1 MFESHARSKRNINH
15 FIVLGM
21 LVVLTGCQ
29 SMYYG
34 AMEKVGYEKRDILV
48 DRVDNARE
56 AQQEAKEQFESAL
69 EQFVV
74 MTNYKG
80 GELEKQYKNLKSEYE
95 DSKARAEDVRERI
108 ESVEHVSGAL
118 FDEWKMEIAQ
128 YSNRDL
134 KRASEKQM
142 RDTKSSYSRLI
153 STMKK
158 AEKKIEPVLKAFNDR
173 VLFLKHNLNANA
185 ISSLRS
191 QKKAVESDIKSLIA
205 DMNKSIDE
213 ADKFIKAM
221 SK

>member
-1 MFESHARSKRNINH
+1 MFESQARSKRNINH
-15 FIVLGM
+15 IIVLGM

-108 ESVEHVSGAL
+108 ELVEHVSGAL

-142 RDTKSSYSRLI
+142 RDTKSSYSKLI

>member
-1 MFESHARSKRNINH
+1 MFESPARSNKNTNH
-15 FIVLGM
+15 FIVLSM

-108 ESVEHVSGAL
+108 ELVEHVSGAL

-142 RDTKSSYSRLI
+142 RDTKSSYTRLI

-158 AEKKIEPVLKAFNDR
+158 AEKKIEPVLNAFNDR

>member
-1 MFESHARSKRNINH
+1 MFKFNVNRNVNQ
-15 FIVLGM
+15 
-21 LVVLTGCQ
+21 LVVLSMLFILTGCQ

-74 MTNYKG
+74 MTNYSG

-95 DSKARAEDVRERI
+95 DSKARADDVRDRI
-108 ESVEHVSGAL
+108 ELVEHVSGAL
-118 FDEWKMEIAQ
+118 FEEWKMEISQ
-128 YSNRDL
+128 YSSKDL

-142 RDTKSSYSRLI
+142 RDTKSSYTKLI
-153 STMKK
+153 GTMKK

-185 ISSLRS
+185 IASLRS
-191 QKKAVESDIKSLIA
+191 QKKAVETDIKSLIA

-213 ADKFIKAM
+213 ADRFIKTM

>member
-1 MFESHARSKRNINH
+1 
-15 FIVLGM
+15 VLGM
-21 LVVLTGCQ
+21 LLVLTGCQ

-95 DSKARAEDVRERI
+95 DSKARAEDVREKI
-108 ESVEHVSGAL
+108 ELVEHVSGAL

-142 RDTKSSYSRLI
+142 RDTKSSYSKLI

-213 ADKFIKAM
+213 ADKFIKSM

>member
-1 MFESHARSKRNINH
+1 MFESQARSKSNINH

-21 LVVLTGCQ
+21 LLVLTGCQ
-29 SMYYG
+29 SVYYG

-108 ESVEHVSGAL
+108 ELVEHVSGAL
-118 FDEWKMEIAQ
+118 FDEWKMEISQ
-128 YSNRDL
+128 YTNRDL

-142 RDTKSSYSRLI
+142 RDTKSSYSKLI

-213 ADKFIKAM
+213 ADKFIKSM

>member
-1 MFESHARSKRNINH
+1 MFESHVRSKSNINH

-21 LVVLTGCQ
+21 LVMLTGCQ

-108 ESVEHVSGAL
+108 ELVEHVSGAL
-118 FDEWKMEIAQ
+118 FDEWKMEISQ
-128 YSNRDL
+128 YTNRDL

-142 RDTKSSYSRLI
+142 RDTKSSYSKLI

-158 AEKKIEPVLKAFNDR
+158 SEKKIEPVLKAFNDR
-173 VLFLKHNLNANA
+173 VMFLKHNLNANA

-213 ADKFIKAM
+213 ADKFIKSM

>member
-15 FIVLGM
+15 FIVPGM
-21 LVVLTGCQ
+21 LLVLTGCQ

-108 ESVEHVSGAL
+108 ELVEHVSGAL

-142 RDTKSSYSRLI
+142 RDTESSYTRLI

-213 ADKFIKAM
+213 ADKFIKSM

>member
-158 AEKKIEPVLKAFNDR
+158 AEKKIEPVLNAFNDR